1 MGTEMSTKS
10 VERLVRRRSGDPQ
23 ISVIIH
29 HVSSHS
35 MNSRGDGGDRGRAVI
50 RLIYAGCDLGIVSA
64 KVAIIENND
73 ILAYGILPYR
83 NHPREAAVEVMDKAL
98 ADAGLSQD
106 QIDCCLST
114 GFGKKAVQYA
124 DGVVP
129 DMVCLHRA
137 VRELN
142 PTVRTV
148 IDVGGHSFTAF
159 NIDDNGKVSASAIT
173 DKCAAGTGRFIEIMA
188 KALEMPVEGLS
199 RASLGSD
206 NPILVTNQ
214 CVILAES
221 EVISHI
227 NAGYDRFDIFAGIAA
242 AVAAKIVGL
251 VKRIDV
257 DEEVAMVG
265 GVAKNG
271 IVVRAFEKKLWLR
284 LANLGGVDPQVVGA
298 FGAALVAK
306 DETGSASQ

>member
-1 MGTEMSTKS
+1 
-10 VERLVRRRSGDPQ
+10 
-23 ISVIIH
+23 
-29 HVSSHS
+29 
-35 MNSRGDGGDRGRAVI
+35 
-50 RLIYAGCDLGIVSA
+50 LGILTA
-64 KVAIIENND
+64 KVAVIENND

-83 NHPREAAVEVMDKAL
+83 NHPKQAAVEVLNRAVAK
-98 ADAGLSQD
+98 AGLSEE

-114 GFGKKAVQYA
+114 GFGKKAIPYA
-124 DGVVP
+124 YGVVP

-159 NIDDNGKVSASAIT
+159 NIDDNGKISESAIT
-173 DKCAAGTGRFIEIMA
+173 DKCAAGTGKFIEVMA
-188 KALEMPVEGLS
+188 KALEMPVEELS
-199 RASLGSD
+199 RASLSSN
-206 NPILVTNQ
+206 NPVAITNQ

-227 NAGYDRFDIFAGIAA
+227 NVGYDRFDIFAGVAA
-242 AVAAKIVGL
+242 AVASKIVGL
-251 VKRIDV
+251 VKRINV

-271 IVVRAFEKKLWLR
+271 IVVRDFEKKLGLK
-284 LANLGGVDPQVVGA
+284 LANLGGVDPQVLGA
-298 FGAALVAK
+298 FGAALTAK
-306 DETGSASQ
+306 EGWSAS

>member
-1 MGTEMSTKS
+1 M
-10 VERLVRRRSGDPQ
+10 
-23 ISVIIH
+23 
-29 HVSSHS
+29 
-35 MNSRGDGGDRGRAVI
+35 
-50 RLIYAGCDLGIVSA
+50 IYAGCDLGILTA

-83 NHPREAAVEVMDKAL
+83 NHPKRAAVEVMDRAL
-98 ADAGLSQD
+98 ADAGLSQE

-114 GFGKKAVQYA
+114 GFGKKAVPYA

-142 PTVRTV
+142 PETRTV

-159 NIDDNGKVSASAIT
+159 NIDDNGKISESAIT
-173 DKCAAGTGRFIEIMA
+173 DKCAAGTGKFIEVMA

-199 RASLGSD
+199 QASLGSN
-206 NPILVTNQ
+206 NPIPMTNQ

-227 NAGYDRFDIFAGIAA
+227 NVGYDRFDIFAGVAA

-251 VKRIDV
+251 VKRISV

-265 GVAKNG
+265 GVANNG
-271 IVVRAFEKKLWLR
+271 IVVRDFERKLGLK
-284 LANLGGVDPQVVGA
+284 LADLGGVDPQILGA
-298 FGAALVAK
+298 FGAALTAK
-306 DETGSASQ
+306 EGRSAS